1 MGASFL
7 SDLPRLL
14 EAGFDL
20 AQHRNDL
27 RRARL
32 HCQNRLA
39 FLHGERERANVK
51 ICLGQTTRDSERLL
65 GFAEFVVRDLE
76 DLQRLIIVL
85 LCLSNDLK
93 HLNRLENLAAFL
105 F

>member
-14 EAGFDL
+14 EAGFDFT
-20 AQHRNDL
+20 QHRNDL
-27 RRARL
+27 QRARF
-32 HCQNRLA
+32 HCQDRFA
-39 FLHGERERANVK
+39 FLHGERKRANVK
-51 ICLGQTTRDSERLL
+51 ICFGQTTRGSERLL
-65 GFAEFVVRDLE
+65 GFPEFVVRDLE
-76 DLQRLIIVL
+76 DLQRLIIVV